1 MDCRRIVVLTVLIS
15 LLLAV
20 PLIPPASAEPQVP
33 TYTVNSDTDAADAN
47 PGDGICATA
56 GGNCTLHAAIQEA
69 NLDGGASMITF
80 ASHVDINYPSLPAL
94 TEDGTL
100 IDGSGQWDM
109 GWDRPGV
116 KIGGGAYH
124 NGLLV
129 IQADSCIV
137 QGIEFS
143 GGQSVGVHIDGGSY
157 NTLGGSGAGQRNVFT
172 VGTGGTGVWIDGGG
186 FQNTIP
192 ITYFVILV
200 GTSTIGNSCGVFS

>member
-1 MDCRRIVVLTVLIS
+1 
-15 LLLAV
+15 
-20 PLIPPASAEPQVP
+20 
-33 TYTVNSDTDAADAN
+33 
-47 PGDGICATA
+47 
-56 GGNCTLHAAIQEA
+56 
-69 NLDGGASMITF
+69 
-80 ASHVDINYPSLPAL
+80 
-94 TEDGTL
+94 
-100 IDGSGQWDM
+100 M
-109 GWDRPGV
+109 GHGLGPPGV

-186 FQNTIP
+186 FQNTI
-192 ITYFVILV
+192 TSNYFGTWDGTTAVSNFRGIFVQSDGDTIALV
-200 GTSTIGNSCGVFS
+200 VA